1 MATYVPGVPQYLPT
15 FKPFTPDFKY
25 LSNVVDAKEQKYNSN
40 HKALNDLYSKV
51 VYGNLSREDTRE
63 MRDQFTENLG
73 PKLQQISGMDLSMM
87 QNAEAAK
94 SIFKPFFEE
103 DLIVKDLVT
112 TKVYREEMQGAELL
126 RNNPNKEMREM
137 YWQTGVQKM
146 QYEMEDFVNATE
158 EDAMRMAAPKYTPES
173 DLHEMAMAVLTES
186 GLKTGDIEEF
196 SKDGM
201 WKITRANGDL
211 ISREALQLVQK
222 TLKDDPRV
230 IDAYHAKAFVESRQ
244 FADNGIK
251 EGKYQNVN
259 EGQVAWAAGKIS
271 KIEAQIAEQTKEL
284 VKEEK
289 TAQNTATSWDVY
301 RNEHDLIK
309 GSKEAKLARE
319 SWSVVNAIKQKI
331 KSNNAALSDTKS
343 VDVSNP
349 EEVVPENKQKLLH
362 RAYGLMMNLNMESD
376 LQSAALRYSNIGKKI
391 EYEATELQKNKYQM
405 AQIDRRH
412 ENAKKLADYNRTKD
426 LEANPA
432 VTGFEFIDEAVGAAG
447 QLNTHTAKM
456 VDGKL
461 ALHTDTQADQD
472 AKYNKQ
478 NDILM
483 RNKIDIALG
492 GLAGLDKA
500 GSTTALYTVPGIGK
514 DKTMNQLQQIMQNGL
529 SEGDEG
535 IIAAIDTEYYR
546 IEDLFDA
553 KDAEVAAASDGKPY
567 PKSEHYVALRGGM
580 IDIESHQG
588 AIDAADSAVKA
599 ALSRNLNRA
608 LTTELS
614 KVEDAESFSKVFDQ
628 VLKNGMPTPFYED
641 AEGKTHRY
649 TEDEYVKVWSTWAQ
663 SDKNKDNVKDTPL
676 DDTRAMASAKE
687 ERTWNGSEY
696 ARLGFGQSA
705 KVTRISDDPANHR
718 PGKESPKEYAKWK
731 SWALDG
737 GPLPSHEQI
746 ILDHWIERGANPEKA
761 FELLSS
767 PDKNFNWHTTGFK
780 NYAGEFTFQK
790 DLADDASRDIYNS
803 MYNLAN
809 NTATGAL
816 ESIVGLEGAMFE
828 YPDFNQ
834 YMKGVDI
841 ANMTPGDIASNP
853 SYIAVV
859 DPANADPN
867 GAGVDFLKNIHYATQ
882 VDALGTDVYMNDVAF
897 NEHQANE
904 GFWSQS
910 DQNKEILNPADG
922 DSAGQANFDA
932 GQAILKDY
940 YMEIK
945 RLQGA
950 GTPTKSDYPIATIQ
964 YFPAWSGDKDD
975 FSGGKAGY
983 TITFGEDYMD
993 KHRKSGGILDGL
1005 SGSNDGKPYILN
1017 VVIPSENDHNVRKAG
1032 EMNFSSVATQ
1042 VASSTNG
1049 GYQYVAPLGGSLNIT
1064 QTHTGQ
1070 FQIDYSALQFDA
1082 DAAEKGENMWKSV
1095 QETKLM
1101 TYKGVPITSLD
1112 RRYLDYFV
1120 NEYRGLLDN
1129 NGITNEAD
1137 RTSWLA
1143 SHPEMKVEGPTYQYD
1158 YK

>member
-63 MRDQFTENLG
+63 MRDQFAENLG

-94 SIFKPFFEE
+94 SIFNPFFEE

-112 TKVYREEMQGAELL
+112 TKTYREQMQEAELL
-126 RNNPNKEMREM
+126 RNNSDKDLREM

-158 EDAMRMAAPKYTPES
+158 EDAMRMAAPKYTADA

-186 GLKTGDIEEF
+186 GLETGDISEF

-259 EGQVAWAAGKIS
+259 EGQVAWAADKIS
-271 KIEAQIAEQTKEL
+271 DIEAQIAEQNKGL

-289 TAQNTATSWDVY
+289 VAQNTATSWDVY

-376 LQSAALRYSNIGKKI
+376 LQSAALIYSNIGKKI
-391 EYEATELQKNKYQM
+391 DFEATELQKNKYQM

-426 LEANPA
+426 KEANA

-478 NDILM
+478 DDILM

-514 DKTMNQLQQIMQNGL
+514 DKTMNQLQQIMKNGL
-529 SEGDEG
+529 SSGNES
-535 IIAAIDTEYYR
+535 IIAAIDAEYYR

-567 PKSEHYVALRGGM
+567 PKSEHYLALRGGM

-599 ALSRNLNRA
+599 SLSRNLNRLANTA
-608 LTTELS
+608 L
-614 KVEDAESFSKVFDQ
+614 DQ
-628 VLKNGMPTPFYED
+628 VDGQEEAGAAVKQYMNSSGPSIFYED
-641 AEGKTHRY
+641 AEGNTHRY
-649 TEDEYVKVWSTWAQ
+649 TEKEFVNVFADWAQ
-663 SDKNKDNVKDTPL
+663 SDKNKTNVRNTSF
-676 DDTRAMASAKE
+676 DDSSF
-687 ERTWNGSEY
+687 WSHDGSE
-696 ARLGFGQSA
+696 QT
-705 KVTRISDDPANHR
+705 VN
-718 PGKESPKEYAKWK
+718 E
-731 SWALDG
+731 DG
-737 GPLPSHEQI
+737 GAAKFGYGQNRPVLGTSVINIAHRSPGGGGGMDPNAGSH
-746 ILDHWIERGANPEKA
+746 
-761 FELLSS
+761 
-767 PDKNFNWHTTGFK
+767 TVT
-780 NYAGEFTFQK
+780 NYGDYDGDFYFQK
-790 DLADDASRDIYNS
+790 DLARTQAETIYKS
-803 MYNLAN
+803 QYNLAN
-809 NTATGAL
+809 NSATGAL
-816 ESIVGLEGAMFE
+816 EGEFGVEGSMFE
-828 YPDFNQ
+828 TPDFNQ
-834 YMKGVDI
+834 FLKGVDI

-882 VDALGTDVYMNDVAF
+882 VDAFGTDVYMNDVAF

-904 GFWSQS
+904 GKFLNAD
-910 DQNKEILNPADG
+910 DQNSEILDPADD

-964 YFPAWSGDKDD
+964 YFPAWSADAND

-1005 SGSNDGKPYILN
+1005 SGSNGGKPYVLN

-1032 EMNFSSVATQ
+1032 EMNFSSVAAQ

-1082 DAAEKGENMWKSV
+1082 DAAGKGENMWKSV

-1101 TYKGVPITSLD
+1101 EYKGVPITSLD

-1137 RTSWLA
+1137 RASWLA